1 MKKILFLL
9 FLIVAALIGTSI
21 GLHFAGV
28 IDLKKIYLNNIYPYA
43 IRIPYVGKYVAK
55 FTSELKTRFT
65 SIERRRMEL
74 EIWAKRLKA
83 LEEKLKREIPQKE
96 AELEAEKKKLE
107 EEKKKLEEEKKKLAE
122 LTTKLSKQFSA
133 KKISEEEAKR
143 LASYY
148 AAMRPS
154 EAAAILTNLNDD
166 LAIAILKHLDQ
177 EKVAKILASLDPTKA
192 AHLISK
198 MGRENK

>member
-1 MKKILFLL
+1 MRRFLL
-9 FLIVAALIGTSI
+9 LFFLVIAALIGTSI

-28 IDLKKIYLNNIYPYA
+28 IDLKKIYLSAVYPYA
-43 IRIPYVGKYVAK
+43 IKIPYVGKYVER

-74 EIWAKRLKA
+74 EAWAKRLRA

-96 AELEAEKKKLE
+96 AELKTEKLE
-107 EEKKKLEEEKKKLAE
+107 EEKKKLEELTAKLTKE
-122 LTTKLSKQFSA
+122 LSA
-133 KKISEEEAKR
+133 KKISDEEAKR

-154 EAAAILTNLNDD
+154 EAAAILTNLDD
-166 LAIAILKHLDQ
+166 NLAIAILKHLDQ

-192 AHLISK
+192 AQLISK